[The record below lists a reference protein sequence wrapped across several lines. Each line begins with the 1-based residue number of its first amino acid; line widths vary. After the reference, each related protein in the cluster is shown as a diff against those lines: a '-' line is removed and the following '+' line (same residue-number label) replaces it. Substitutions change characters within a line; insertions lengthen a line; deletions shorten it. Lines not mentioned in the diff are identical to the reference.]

1 MHAALIAA
9 GDWFEILA
17 AVIVFLITG
26 IAQWLQSRS
35 RKKRGLPQEPLGEV
49 LEETWP
55 PANPQPAPP
64 RESPKP
70 RPALDLEE
78 QLRRLFEPEPEPEPV
93 EPPPIRQAPP
103 RLPPT
108 PEPESEGTPGS
119 NRPSRPVHTLEEASA
134 AYAKGASVESKVARR
149 LSAAGDF
156 SRTANAMLNAQGLSE
171 SIATRLRDHLDRTT
185 STPRAQSHART
196 PGNRT
201 TPAGVHNPATL
212 ASVLRKPASARQAL
226 LVSILIQPPKA
237 LETSPF
243 QAAPTHH

>member
-93 EPPPIRQAPP
+93 EPPTIRQAPP
-103 RLPPT
+103 RLPAT

-119 NRPSRPVHTLEEASA
+119 NSPARSAYTLEEATA
-134 AYAKGASVESKVARR
+134 AYSKGANVESTVARR
-149 LSAAGDF
+149 LSAAGNF
-156 SRTANAMLNAQGLSE
+156 SRTANAMLHAQGLSE
-171 SIATRLRDHLDRTT
+171 SIATRLREHLDRT
-185 STPRAQSHART
+185 PAPAQARSRGQRSFPT
-196 PGNRT
+196 
-201 TPAGVHNPATL
+201 ALQNPATL
-212 ASVLRKPASARQAL
+212 ASVLRNPASARQAL